1 MIQNIL
7 AILAF
12 ISAGVIIAWLLKPS
26 KENSNNKTQPQ
37 PIDPI
42 KPVDPVWPINDEIT
56 PPIIKGI
63 LTPEV
68 DTVVQSK
75 KIKKPQ
81 AKKNNIKTQ
90 TKKNLKK

>member
-42 KPVDPVWPINDEIT
+42 KPVDPV
-56 PPIIKGI
+56 
-63 LTPEV
+63 
-68 DTVVQSK
+68 
-75 KIKKPQ
+75 
-81 AKKNNIKTQ
+81 
-90 TKKNLKK
+90 